1 MPPTGGSDVRTS
13 LRRSDEPTFARRAD
27 DSASA
32 LRLTLGSQSDV
43 EVVGE
48 AGDGREA
55 LEVVTRTQCDIA
67 VLDIRMP
74 LLDGIETTRAL
85 RMAAPHT
92 RVLLLTT
99 FDLDDYAFE
108 GLRAGASGFLLKDEP
123 PEEIVRAVRVI
134 SSGDALLSPGVTRL
148 VLDRVAHRLH
158 AERPAG
164 ASTLDELTP
173 RERDVLMA
181 MARGLS
187 NAEIAQAL
195 VLSEATVKSH
205 VARVLMKLGVRD
217 RVQAVIAAYE
227 TGLVKA
233 SDPS

>member
-1 MPPTGGSDVRTS
+1 VSIRVVI
-13 LRRSDEPTFARRAD
+13 AD
-27 DSASA
+27 DQALMRSA
-32 LRLTLGSQSDV
+32 LRLTLDSQPDIDV
-43 EVVGE
+43 VAE
-48 AGDGREA
+48 AADGREA
-55 LEVVTRTQCDIA
+55 IDAVTRTQCDVI

-74 LLDGIETTRAL
+74 LLDGIQATRAL
-85 RMAAPHT
+85 RSAAPHT

-134 SSGDALLSPGVTRL
+134 ASGDALLSSAITRL
-148 VLDRVAHRLH
+148 LLDHVAHRLH
-158 AERPAG
+158 ADPPSG
-164 ASTLDELTP
+164 TSVLDDLTP
-173 RERDVLMA
+173 REREVLMA

-187 NAEIAQAL
+187 NAEIARAF

-227 TGLVKA
+227 TGLIKA
-233 SDPS
+233 SGSS